1 MKRTESHFGQMRWGE
16 EKRRML
22 IGQDP
27 KLLAGES
34 LVVAMIWVIPS
45 WLVFRA
51 WRRYQRL
58 DSVQSSLR
66 IAMSGLLISEAML
79 LLVGVVVA
87 VEMTSSA
94 RMLSSPQALG
104 AVNLFLCLIALVG
117 PFGAK
122 TPDTVPVRTAITIA
136 STYFLF
142 LWFYAMLAHW
152 CLFGRVVEIWGQ
164 EAVKKWFF
172 WTILRWRVC
181 SSQPGPDC

>member
-1 MKRTESHFGQMRWGE
+1 
-16 EKRRML
+16 ML

-51 WRRYQRL
+51 WRRYQCL

-122 TPDTVPVRTAITIA
+122 NSRYCSRTESHHDCEYVSSISLVLCNVGPLVFIRPVWWKYGDR
-136 STYFLF
+136 
-142 LWFYAMLAHW
+142 
-152 CLFGRVVEIWGQ
+152 RD
-164 EAVKKWFF
+164 
-172 WTILRWRVC
+172 
-181 SSQPGPDC
+181 GPQSLGSKIR